1 MQNLE
6 RRILSCNDAKP
17 DRLDRAGMGGH
28 LKRRKRKQDIHA
40 SELENV
46 TVSSAFDWDRLP
58 LHLETIYA
66 DLKQLPW
73 ILLEP
78 GSSQGKV
85 VHDPFGKTIHGT
97 NSPLHIGQVYR
108 IGEAGM
114 ELALRTSAD
123 VGANPARL
131 LSRRGSSIRR
141 KEVGEKQTLL
151 PGTGRLNRHAPPSVA
166 VPLY

>member
-1 MQNLE
+1 MCRTLNAVFSRVLV
-6 RRILSCNDAKP
+6 LAKP
-17 DRLDRAGMGGH
+17 DRLDQAGMGGH
-28 LKRRKRKQDIHA
+28 LKRRKRKQDIRA

-114 ELALRTSAD
+114 EWHSEPVPTWARILRCCSAEEAHRFAGRKLAKSKYYYLVLVD
-123 VGANPARL
+123 
-131 LSRRGSSIRR
+131 
-141 KEVGEKQTLL
+141 
-151 PGTGRLNRHAPPSVA
+151 
-166 VPLY
+166 